1 MKISALIRAMAEA
14 GASIDLIVA
23 TVEKIEAPASPPS
36 APLPNA
42 RQALLPRDW
51 QARRV
56 RVFERDNYECR
67 YCGKVCVDP
76 HCDHIHPLSRG
87 GSSDEGNL
95 VTACPTC
102 NLRKKDRTPEEWGVA
117 LIGGRA

>member
-1 MKISALIRAMAEA
+1 MSIAALIRAMADA
-14 GASIDLIVA
+14 GASADLIA
-23 TVEKIEAPASPPS
+23 TTVEKIEQASLAPS
-36 APLPNA
+36 LPNA
-42 RQALLPRDW
+42 RQVLLPRDW